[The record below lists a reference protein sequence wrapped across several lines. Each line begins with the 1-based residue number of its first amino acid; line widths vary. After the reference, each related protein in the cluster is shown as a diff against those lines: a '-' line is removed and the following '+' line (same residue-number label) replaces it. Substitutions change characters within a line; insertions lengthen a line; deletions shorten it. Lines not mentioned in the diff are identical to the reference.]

1 MAKATACPECGT
13 AMREIVWG
21 YGTIADVADA
31 GDVVIGGCVVD
42 VDEDGRVAA
51 SECPACGT
59 RADAGGLRLER
70 AEPAGP
76 VEHPL
81 AVSFSSP
88 PSEPWEVTE
97 PWEATAPW
105 EVTVPQSDRAQ
116 QREPQEPFGEAG
128 QGFAVS
134 SSVPFVDED
143 FGGAP
148 PEAGWRERVEPYS
161 SHEDPL
167 PAGSEPVPEHVPPY
181 ASREDAL
188 PESGARM
195 PDHVSPYASR
205 EDPVPTASA
214 PAADRA
220 DPYASREDEP
230 PERPAGWRERID
242 PYSA

>member
-1 MAKATACPECGT
+1 MAKAMACPECGT

-51 SECPACGT
+51 FQCPACGT
-59 RADAGGLRLER
+59 RTDAAGLRLER
-70 AEPAGP
+70 PEPTGP
-76 VEHPL
+76 AEHPL

-88 PSEPWEVTE
+88 PPE
-97 PWEATAPW
+97 PW
-105 EVTVPQSDRAQ
+105 EVTVPQSEGAQ
-116 QREPQEPFGEAG
+116 QREQQEPFGEAG
-128 QGFAVS
+128 QGFAVPS
-134 SSVPFVDED
+134 SAPFVDED

-148 PEAGWRERVEPYS
+148 PGAGWRERVEPYS
-161 SHEDPL
+161 SHDDPL
-167 PAGSEPVPEHVPPY
+167 PVGSAPAPDRVPPY

-188 PESGARM
+188 PDPGGRM
-195 PDHVSPYASR
+195 PDHVAPYASR

-214 PAADRA
+214 PAPDRV

-230 PERPAGWRERID
+230 PPSPAGWRERID